1 LEKFVLHES
10 KIFSKN
16 GADCA
21 PSTLEKNILLWIAVV
36 GIALVLFGIERLIG
50 WPDWLTVNS
59 HRGGIGF

>member
-1 LEKFVLHES
+1 MNPRFFLKMARIARHPPS
-10 KIFSKN
+10 KK
-16 GADCA
+16 
-21 PSTLEKNILLWIAVV
+21 TILSWISVV

>member
-1 LEKFVLHES
+1 MNPRFFLKMARIARHP
-10 KIFSKN
+10 
-16 GADCA
+16 
-21 PSTLEKNILLWIAVV
+21 PSRKTILLWNAVV

>member
-1 LEKFVLHES
+1 MNPRFFLKMARIARHP
-10 KIFSKN
+10 
-16 GADCA
+16 
-21 PSTLEKNILLWIAVV
+21 PSRKTILLWIVVV

>member
-1 LEKFVLHES
+1 MTRIARHP
-10 KIFSKN
+10 
-16 GADCA
+16 
-21 PSTLEKNILLWIAVV
+21 PSRKTILLWIAVV

>member
-1 LEKFVLHES
+1 MNPRFFLKMARIARHPPWR
-10 KIFSKN
+10 K
-16 GADCA
+16 
-21 PSTLEKNILLWIAVV
+21 TILLWIAVV

>member
-1 LEKFVLHES
+1 MNPRFFLKMARIARHPP
-10 KIFSKN
+10 SKN
-16 GADCA
+16 
-21 PSTLEKNILLWIAVV
+21 TILLCIAVV

>member
-1 LEKFVLHES
+1 MNPRFFLKMARTARHPPS
-10 KIFSKN
+10 KK
-16 GADCA
+16 
-21 PSTLEKNILLWIAVV
+21 TILLWISVV

>member
-1 LEKFVLHES
+1 MNPRFFLKMARIAGHP
-10 KIFSKN
+10 
-16 GADCA
+16 
-21 PSTLEKNILLWIAVV
+21 PSRKTILLWIAVV

>member
-1 LEKFVLHES
+1 MNPRFFLKMARIARHPPS
-10 KIFSKN
+10 KK
-16 GADCA
+16 
-21 PSTLEKNILLWIAVV
+21 TTLLWIAVV

>member
-1 LEKFVLHES
+1 MNPKFFLKMARIARHPPLR
-10 KIFSKN
+10 K
-16 GADCA
+16 
-21 PSTLEKNILLWIAVV
+21 TILLWIAVV